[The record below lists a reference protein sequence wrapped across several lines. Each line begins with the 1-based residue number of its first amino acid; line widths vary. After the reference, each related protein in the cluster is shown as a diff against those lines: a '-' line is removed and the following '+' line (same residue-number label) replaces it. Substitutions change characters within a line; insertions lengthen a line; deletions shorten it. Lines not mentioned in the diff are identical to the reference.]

1 MKMKIL
7 ATAAVLAALTAFAP
21 VAALAAPVTWYLSG
35 VTFSDGGTAS
45 GSFVFDAAT
54 STYSS
59 VNIVTS
65 GGTVAP
71 STYVGVVPTPQSDEF
86 LIQGLTSA
94 GNGAGSPTIAL
105 FYANYLTDA
114 GGTVAFFNPVSG
126 EGQCGGAGCT
136 TFAGGV
142 AARTVVSGYITSVRP
157 VPTMSEWAMI
167 LLGVALAGSAALMI
181 QRRRSVI

>member
-1 MKMKIL
+1 MRLKTIAM
-7 ATAAVLAALTAFAP
+7 AAVTVALTVFAP
-21 VAALAAPVTWYLSG
+21 MAAMAAPVTWYLSG

-65 GGTVAP
+65 GGTVAS
-71 STYVGVVPTPQSDEF
+71 STYVAVVPSPQSDDS

-105 FYANYLTDA
+105 FYANFLTDA
-114 GGTVAFFNPVSG
+114 GGTVGFFNPVSG
-126 EGQCGGAGCT
+126 EGQCGGPSCA
-136 TFAGGV
+136 TFSGGTPL
-142 AARTVVSGYITSVRP
+142 RTVVSGQVTTVRP
-157 VPTMSEWAMI
+157 IPTMSEWAMI
-167 LLGVALAGSAALMI
+167 LLGVALAGGAVLMI
-181 QRRRSVI
+181 QRRRVIA